1 MMNALIPGAV
11 SAGLQVAFVDM
22 NLWIVFLGQQ
32 MMAEG
37 TFYELSLSSVH
48 GPQLVVMTGWKVRN
62 HTSAAVA
69 VSADIEAVCFAV
81 EAENCRTKSLASAE
95 QVTQVSP
102 KKEYT
107 E

>member
-32 MMAEG
+32 MMADG

-48 GPQLVVMTGWKVRN
+48 GPQLVVMTGWKARN
-62 HTSAAVA
+62 HTSAVA

-81 EAENCRTKSLASAE
+81 EAENCRMKSLASAE
-95 QVTQVSP
+95 QVTLVSP
-102 KKEYT
+102 
-107 E
+107 